1 MRVLIFDDE
10 DAIGRL
16 IVKTATMAGFDATS
30 VTDAASFAARL
41 RTDSPNVV
49 LLDLQLGETDGV
61 AQLRMLAD
69 RKFPGSIVLMSGFDA
84 RVLATARGIGHSLGL
99 KVVGVLEKP
108 LRLAQLEQVLDR
120 LMQATTPLTLD
131 RLRCAIAND
140 EMCLEFQ
147 PIVSRTPKKLQK
159 LEALIRW
166 DHPTLGRIPPGD
178 FVPLAESD
186 VATID
191 ALTDWVLGAAT
202 ESYQVLAELGITVPL
217 SINMSAQNLRDLT
230 LPDRVEKRLRAGNM
244 PARHLQIEITESAA
258 FADATRTMEI
268 LSRLRLKGVAL
279 SMDDFGTGYSSLKLL
294 QQMPFSEIKIDRSFV
309 TDLTTSKDSRAIT
322 KSIIDLATN
331 MELTCVAEGVET
343 EQVAAQLEQLGARN
357 LQGYL
362 VARPMPV
369 ESVATWLA
377 FWDRSALPPLLKQA
391 ASAAYEPTAVSADAL
406 NLPVPSGHLIVERR
420 SEGLRLP
427 PRQLQVMQLLSE
439 GLAVKEIARN
449 LSLGTG
455 TVKVHL
461 SLAYSA
467 LGARNRIEAIIRAGP
482 LLRPPGAP
490 LGAAA

>member
-1 MRVLIFDDE
+1 MRLLIFDDE

-16 IVKTATMAGFDATS
+16 IVKAATMAGFDAAS
-30 VTDAASFAARL
+30 VTDAATFAARL
-41 RTDSPNVV
+41 RTDPPNVV
-49 LLDLQLGETDGV
+49 VLDLQLGDTDGV
-61 AQLRMLAD
+61 AQLRILAE
-69 RKFPGSIVLMSGFDA
+69 RKFPGSVVLMSGFDA
-84 RVLATARGIGHSLGL
+84 RVLATARGIGQSLGL
-99 KVVGVLEKP
+99 KVVDMLEKP

-120 LMQATTPLTLD
+120 LNQVTTPLTLD
-131 RLRCAIAND
+131 RLRRAIAND

-178 FVPLAESD
+178 FIPLAESD

-217 SINMSAQNLRDLT
+217 SINVSAQNLRDLT
-230 LPDRVEKRLRAGNM
+230 LPDRVEKRLRGGNM

-258 FADATRTMEI
+258 FTDAVRTMEI

-294 QQMPFSEIKIDRSFV
+294 QQMPFSELKIDRSFV

-322 KSIIDLATN
+322 KSIIDLAAN

-369 ESVATWLA
+369 ESVPTWLA
-377 FWDRSALPPLLKQA
+377 FWDRSSTAPRLGLG
-391 ASAAYEPTAVSADAL
+391 ASATDEPTAAPTNARNVSAPAGRL
-406 NLPVPSGHLIVERR
+406 TGERR
-420 SEGLRLP
+420 PEGLHLP

-439 GLAVKEIARN
+439 GLAVKEIARA

-467 LGARNRIEAIIRAGP
+467 LGARNRIEAIARAGP
-482 LLRPPGAP
+482 LLRPLGG
-490 LGAAA
+490 LVGAAA